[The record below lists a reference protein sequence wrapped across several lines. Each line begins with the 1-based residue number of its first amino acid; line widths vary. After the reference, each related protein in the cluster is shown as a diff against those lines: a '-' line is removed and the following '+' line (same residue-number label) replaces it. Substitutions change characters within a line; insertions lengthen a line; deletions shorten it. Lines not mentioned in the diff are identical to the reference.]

1 MSLKLFLIVIAISFV
16 ISSEQYS
23 IFNLPNKPL
32 EKNIIIDKVDFN
44 KEIEH
49 IVKIQEKAKRISCMA
64 IVNNSLKNKSSKIQ
78 SIIKT
83 SSLSTDEVVDAII
96 DNCSHKISDALAS
109 KILTPN
115 EITKEIEE
123 NEEYDKLISFD
134 AKNTKQQKKQTE
146 TKNLIQSQLIT
157 ICFFIT
163 AIILLLAVLYIKN
176 RGKVEQRKK
185 K

>member
-1 MSLKLFLIVIAISFV
+1 M
-16 ISSEQYS
+16 
-23 IFNLPNKPL
+23 
-32 EKNIIIDKVDFN
+32 
-44 KEIEH
+44 
-49 IVKIQEKAKRISCMA
+49 
-64 IVNNSLKNKSSKIQ
+64 
-78 SIIKT
+78 
-83 SSLSTDEVVDAII
+83 VDAII